1 MKILIG
7 AASYA
12 SNISGIQRHACN
24 VVRCLLQ
31 QPEVSFVHLVI
42 APWQRKLV
50 QAAGIK
56 PDVRLST
63 HIADME
69 PSSLSRNFW
78 HYRRLPELAA
88 RLEVDLVHITYPMPV
103 NAAAFNC
110 PTVVTLHDMYPYE
123 IPMNFGFPKFIFNRL
138 VLKQCLR
145 NVDAIA
151 CVSDITRL
159 RLKQYSSAAVWQKG
173 VRIYNCVEGQPVC
186 ATKSPIPNWQGEPFL
201 LCVAQHRRNKN
212 LSLLIRTFDRLLRSR
227 HVTSKMKLII
237 LGIPAQETRNIHSL
251 VSDLS
256 LGERICFLEGLS
268 EAELQ
273 WCYTRCESVVAP
285 SLTEGFGLPV
295 AEGLLA
301 GCRIVCSDI
310 PAHREVGDGQCRF
323 VALGRDAEITLA
335 KAIVEVLKCP
345 KRKPAVLPQFSAPIL
360 AKQYISLY
368 RKLITSA
375 VPVENAGASTPINVA
390 TSERQSL

>member
-1 MKILIG
+1 MKILIA

-24 VVRCLLQ
+24 LVRCLLERQ
-31 QPEVSFVHLVI
+31 DVSFVHLVI
-42 APWQRKLV
+42 APWQRRLV
-50 QAAGIK
+50 QAAGVE
-56 PDVRLST
+56 PGARLST
-63 HIADME
+63 HVAEMM
-69 PSSLSRNFW
+69 PSPLSRNLW

-88 RLEVDLVHITYPMPV
+88 QLNADLVHLTYPVPL
-103 NAAAFNC
+103 NAAAFSC

-123 IPMNFGFPKFIFNRL
+123 IPMNFGFPKLIFNRL

-159 RLKQYSSAAVWQKG
+159 RLEQYSSAAVWRKG
-173 VRIYNCVEGQPVC
+173 IRIYNCVEAQPVC
-186 ATKSPIPNWQGEPFL
+186 AARSPLPNWQGDPFL

-212 LSLLIRTFDRLLRSR
+212 LPLLIRTYDRLLRSGQIGSNMR
-227 HVTSKMKLII
+227 LVI
-237 LGIPAQETRNIHSL
+237 LGITAQDTRNIYKL
-251 VSDLS
+251 VSTLN
-256 LGERICFLEGLS
+256 LGESICFLEGLS

-273 WCYTRCESVVAP
+273 WCYTRCEVLVAP
-285 SLTEGFGLPV
+285 SLTEGFGLPI

-323 VALGRDAEITLA
+323 VVLGQDAEIRLA
-335 KAIVEVLKCP
+335 EAIVEALKDP
-345 KRKPAVLPQFSAPIL
+345 KAKPAAFHQFSAPVL
-360 AKQYISLY
+360 AKQYLNLY
-368 RKLITSA
+368 SRLITSA
-375 VPVENAGASTPINVA
+375 VPVENASTSASIRVA
-390 TSERQSL
+390 APGRHSL

>member
-1 MKILIG
+1 MKILVA

-12 SNISGIQRHACN
+12 SNVSGIQRHACN

-31 QPEVSFVHLVI
+31 QREVSFVHFVI
-42 APWQRKLV
+42 APWQRELV
-50 QAAGIK
+50 QSAGIK
-56 PDVRLST
+56 PNVRLST
-63 HIADME
+63 HIADMS
-69 PSSLSRNFW
+69 PGSLSRNFW

-88 RLEVDLVHITYPMPV
+88 RLEVDLVHLTYPVPL
-103 NAAAFNC
+103 NAAAFGC

-138 VLKQCLR
+138 ILKQCLR

-151 CVSDITRL
+151 CVSDTTRL
-159 RLKQYSSAAVWQKG
+159 RLEQYSSVAVWRKG
-173 VRIYNCVEGQPVC
+173 VRIYNCVEAQPICV
-186 ATKSPIPNWQGEPFL
+186 SQPSIPNWQGDPFL
-201 LCVAQHRRNKN
+201 LCVAQHRHNKN
-212 LSLLIRTFDRLLRSR
+212 LPMLIRVFDRLLRSGQID
-227 HVTSKMKLII
+227 SNMKLVIV
-237 LGIPAQETRNIHSL
+237 GITAQDTRNIYRT
-251 VSDLS
+251 VST
-256 LGERICFLEGLS
+256 LGLCENICFLEGLS

-273 WCYTRCESVVAP
+273 WCYTQCKAVVAP

-323 VALGRDAEITLA
+323 VALGQDAEIKLA
-335 KAIVEVLKCP
+335 EAIAGVLKDP
-345 KRKPAVLPQFSAPIL
+345 KGKPVALPQFSVPIL

-368 RKLITSA
+368 SRLITSA
-375 VPVENAGASTPINVA
+375 VLLENSMISASINVA